1 MLKRIITG
9 AVFALIMVAGVYF
22 QGWLMLAILAF
33 AMVVSVY
40 EVCHALENTGARPMR
55 WVSYLFC
62 ALTIAAHVS
71 GRLLV
76 QGQSLHVSMMALLLS
91 TMAAMTYLV
100 VRGREAMEC
109 LTASMFPLLY
119 PGLLYIVLMELLRLK
134 NAAAVTVALI
144 IALFAASINDVF
156 ALFTGM
162 LLGRHKLAPELSPKK
177 TIEGSIG
184 GLVASTLFAMA
195 VPALT
200 RLIFAGNPSVISS
213 INTLPPTWAFACLGL
228 FGGIFSQVGDLS
240 ASMVKRHCG
249 IKDYGKLL
257 PGHGGV
263 MDRMDG
269 VLFCGAVCYI
279 FFNLV
284 GLG

>member
-9 AVFALIMVAGVYF
+9 AAFALVMLAGVYF
-22 QGWLMLAILAF
+22 QGWPMLAILTF
-33 AMVVSVY
+33 CMFVSVY
-40 EVCHALENTGARPMR
+40 EMCRALENTGAKPMR

-62 ALTIAAHVS
+62 VLTTAAHVS
-71 GRLLV
+71 SRLLP
-76 QGQSLHVSMMALLLS
+76 QDQSLHLSMTALLLS
-91 TMAAMTYLV
+91 TLAAMSYLV
-100 VRGREAMEC
+100 FRGREALDC
-109 LTASMFPLLY
+109 LTASLFPLLY
-119 PGLLYIVLMELLRLK
+119 PGLLYLVMIELLRLK
-134 NAAAVTVALI
+134 NAAAVTVALV

-184 GLVASTLFAMA
+184 GLITSTLFAMA
-195 VPALT
+195 VPALV
-200 RLIFAGNPSVISS
+200 RLIFAGNVNVVASLD
-213 INTLPPTWAFACLGL
+213 TLPPTWAFACLGL
-228 FGGIFSQVGDLS
+228 LGGALSQVGDLS

-269 VLFCGAVCYI
+269 VLFCSAVCYI